1 MSNRSLPIIQHSPN
15 SRGLNISA
23 KTITQG
29 SLVDAKNGS
38 VYFCAQQGFSM
49 NPTLCESDL
58 LEIEAYIDSRPIRIG
73 DVICFLPP
81 AGYQPVVHRVV
92 NVTPVGIRTKGDN
105 ASLVDP
111 WAIQPDEVIGRVIR
125 ARRGKKRRIIYG
137 GTVGRLW
144 SCGLR
149 GLKVLEHSLSYFY
162 HRLAR
167 SGLLKFLIPIQ
178 KRTRVI
184 AINKGDRR
192 LFKLLLGNWLIGHYE
207 PGMTQWQ
214 IQRPFRLFVDVKS
227 LPR

>member
-1 MSNRSLPIIQHSPN
+1 MSNRSLPMIQHFPN
-15 SRGLNISA
+15 SRGLNINE

-29 SLVDAKNGS
+29 SVVDKKNGS
-38 VYFCAQQGFSM
+38 VYLCAHQGFSM
-49 NPTLCESDL
+49 HPTLCESDL
-58 LEIEAYIDSRPIRIG
+58 LEIEAYIDRPIRIG

-81 AGYQPVVHRVV
+81 AGDQPVVHRVAS
-92 NVTPVGIRTKGDN
+92 VTPVGIRTKGDN
-105 ASLVDP
+105 TSLADP
-111 WAIQPDEVIGRVIR
+111 WVIQPGDVIGRVIR
-125 ARRGKKRRIIYG
+125 ARRGKTKHIIYG
-137 GTVGRLW
+137 GTVARLW

-149 GLKVLEHSLSYFY
+149 GLKVLEHSLSFFY

-167 SGLLKFLIPIQ
+167 SGLLKLLIPIQ

-184 AINKGDRR
+184 AINEGDKRS
-192 LFKLLLGNWLIGHYE
+192 FKLLLGNWLIGHYE